1 MLSSRF
7 QQCLGP
13 FTMLLFDGSSETRLF
28 RRLSNHVFGSPQF
41 RKYIGYEGH
50 TFIKNLQNLLCFSK
64 MQIKIGKIFF
74 SFRDNGIWIG
84 SVKLSLFR
92 REYLSSA
99 VNMLTNNLNILHSN
113 KRNFFRLNYL
123 QSYQ

>member
-1 MLSSRF
+1 M
-7 QQCLGP
+7 Q
-13 FTMLLFDGSSETRLF
+13 M
-28 RRLSNHVFGSPQF
+28 
-41 RKYIGYEGH
+41 
-50 TFIKNLQNLLCFSK
+50 K
-64 MQIKIGKIFF
+64 MEKIFF
-74 SFRDNGIWIG
+74 LFRDNGIWIG